1 MPVSI
6 QEKLAETRRTYYEDL
21 RDEIIR
27 RDDLTLQEIAASR
40 KISMQVIRNVMRE
53 FGLKRKTGPRPEPQA
68 TLSDSIE
75 VL

>member
-6 QEKLAETRRTYYEDL
+6 QEKLAETRRKYYEDL

-27 RDDLTLQEIAASR
+27 REDLTLQGIAASR
-40 KISMQVIRNVMRE
+40 RISMQVIRRVMRE

-68 TLSDSIE
+68 PSTDSIE
-75 VL
+75 VS

>member
-6 QEKLAETRRTYYEDL
+6 QEKLSETRRKYYEDL

-27 RDDLTLQEIAASR
+27 RQDLTLQEIAASR

-53 FGLKRKTGPRPEPQA
+53 FGLKRKTGPRPEPH
-68 TLSDSIE
+68 TPSTDSIE